1 MRTIEETRRADA
13 AAVRASVAVVA
24 RATAADLGRPTPCA
38 GWDLGA
44 LLAHMTV
51 QHRGFAAAAAGQGGD
66 LAVWRPVPLGDDPVR
81 EYAAA
86 AEEVIA
92 AFAAGSTPDQAF
104 TLPEISTQQ
113 TFPAGVAIG
122 FHLVDYVAHGW
133 DVAMSLGVPFE
144 LPTDVLEVALPIA
157 ERVPAGESRTRPGA
171 AFAPIVSA
179 PGDTDLLTRILALL
193 GRSPKTVGGSL

>member
-1 MRTIEETRRADA
+1 MRTVDDVRRADA

-24 RATAADLGRPTPCA
+24 QVTEADLGRPTPCA

-51 QHRGFAAAAAGQGGD
+51 QHRGFAAAASGRGGD

-81 EYAAA
+81 AYAAA
-86 AEEVIA
+86 AEHVIA
-92 AFAAGSTPDQAF
+92 AFAAAGTPDAAF
-104 TLPEISTQQ
+104 TLPEISTRQ
-113 TFPAGVAIG
+113 TFPAPVAIG

-133 DVAMSLGVPFE
+133 DVATSLGVPFE

-171 AFAPIVSA
+171 AFAPIVSV
-179 PGDTDLLTRILALL
+179 PTDTDLLTRILALL
-193 GRSPKTVGGSL
+193 GRSRKTVGGSH